1 MQPWYLSILQNATI
15 VNKSVLQIQGV
26 PKKWDLLLLLQVV
39 NPNFFGTP
47 CSHGYIFFTIIVKD
61 VKLNIQNLPYY
72 AIALN
77 IESLRFSQTSNH
89 SYLETLLNFF
99 QDE

>member
-1 MQPWYLSILQNATI
+1 MQRLYKVSQ
-15 VNKSVLQIQGV
+15 
-26 PKKWDLLLLLQVV
+26 KKWDLLLLLQVV
-39 NPNFFGTP
+39 NPTFFGTP